1 MILIGEGCSEAR
13 WTSSDPAVKNNFKHL
28 KIQKY
33 SFLLC
38 LEFLLPLLCINL
50 CKKSILAIS
59 TVLPYFG
66 KIIKFTFMNL
76 KNICPR
82 ASLLVCTSTSKMYKV
97 PFAFLTILRAS
108 KDNKWILYIIMCSFD
123 NMAQFFKSRKFP
135 SLFSDMTS
143 RNIGFFS
150 RIFPSRI

>member
-1 MILIGEGCSEAR
+1 MK
-13 WTSSDPAVKNNFKHL
+13 AVRKHVEHLRTLQL
-28 KIQKY
+28 KIILNIWKFRNIPSYQ
-33 SFLLC
+33 C

-108 KDNKWILYIIMCSFD
+108 KDNKWILYIITCSFD
-123 NMAQFFKSRKFP
+123 NIAQFFKCRKFP
-135 SLFSDMTS
+135 SLFSDITS

-150 RIFPSRI
+150 RIFLSRI